1 MKAVRF
7 AEYGGPEVLRVE
19 EAPDPVADAGWA
31 VVSVRACALNHLD
44 LLLRKGVRAYGTPLP
59 HIPGCDIAGVVKSL
73 GGGNGRFKPGDRVV
87 VAPGLSCGECPACL
101 SGFDN
106 RCPSFGIVGASIPG
120 GCAEKVAVPVRNL
133 FPLPSPLS
141 FEEAAAFPLTFLTAW
156 HMLITRAGLKP
167 GQTVVVTGA
176 GSGIGTAAIQIG
188 KLVGARVIAVSRTE
202 DKLAKAAE
210 IGADAGLLVGEY
222 IAGGVREE
230 TDGRGADVIF
240 EHVGPATFDASI
252 KSLAKGGTL
261 VTCGA
266 TTGSEAALDL
276 RYTFSRELSV
286 VGSMLGTRSE
296 LATVVELV
304 ARGRLKPVIDST
316 LPLDQVRAAQ
326 ERLEAG
332 ESFGKIVLV
341 P

>member
-19 EAPDPVADAGWA
+19 EVPDPVPDAGWA

-44 LLLRKGVRAYGTPLP
+44 LWIRKGVRAYGTALP
-59 HIPGCDIAGVVKSL
+59 HIPGCDIAGVVKGL

-120 GCAEKVAVPVRNL
+120 GFAERVAVPVRNL
-133 FPLPSPLS
+133 VPLPSPVS
-141 FEEAAAFPLTFLTAW
+141 FEDAAAFPLTFLTAW
-156 HMLITRAGLKP
+156 HMLITRASLKP

-222 IAGGVREE
+222 MAGGVREE
-230 TDGRGADVIF
+230 TEGRGADVIF

-252 KSLAKGGTL
+252 KSLAKGGTV

-266 TTGSEAALDL
+266 TTGPEAALDL